1 MAKHRAN
8 GEGSIRKRSDG
19 RWEGRCTTGHDP
31 ETGKPIY
38 KNVLG
43 KTQAEVKAKLK
54 AAMETK
60 EKIDY
65 TRTDKFTVGEWAT
78 VWFENYAKPSIRES
92 TALYYQSYIDNH
104 IIPHIGKIKLN
115 RLTTLDLQ
123 RFYNKVKTGGR
134 VQRYEGMKDLSL
146 SNKTVRGLHTMLH
159 GCLQQAVRE
168 KHISSNPA
176 DGCKIPPNDKEEMKV
191 LPAEKVG
198 AYLKAAED
206 WGVLPMFYLELTSGL
221 RRGELLALLWTDI
234 DVENLTVTVSK
245 SVNRGKGELRVT
257 QPKTSNAVRTLAIP
271 QKTVDLLVEEHAKHP
286 DNPYLFP
293 SPVTGGM
300 YGPDCVGRIH
310 KKLLKKAGLEDL
322 RFHDLRHS
330 FATFAL
336 QNGVDIKTLSGMLG
350 HYSAGFTLDTYTHAT
365 SQMQRDA
372 ANKLGGFMSAA
383 LPDDTPQESNVIPF
397 QQVM

>member
-1 MAKHRAN
+1 M
-8 GEGSIRKRSDG
+8 
-19 RWEGRCTTGHDP
+19 
-31 ETGKPIY
+31 
-38 KNVLG
+38 
-43 KTQAEVKAKLK
+43 
-54 AAMETK
+54 
-60 EKIDY
+60 
-65 TRTDKFTVGEWAT
+65 
-78 VWFENYAKPSIRES
+78 
-92 TALYYQSYIDNH
+92 
-104 IIPHIGKIKLN
+104 
-115 RLTTLDLQ
+115 TTLDLQ
-123 RFYNKVKTGGR
+123 RFYNKVKTSGR

-168 KHISSNPA
+168 KLISSNPA
-176 DGCKIPPNDKEEMKV
+176 DGCKIPPNDKKEMKV
-191 LPAEKVG
+191 LPAEQVG

-234 DVENLTVTVSK
+234 NVENLTVTVSK

-257 QPKTSNAVRTLAIP
+257 QPKTSNAVRTLVIP
-271 QKTVDLLVEEHAKHP
+271 QKTVDLLVEEHARHP

-336 QNGVDIKTLSGMLG
+336 QKGVDIKTLSGMLG

-383 LPDDTPQESNVIPF
+383 LPNTTPEPPTPPQESESNVIPF